1 MSNDQDYVE
10 RTLDAPPTVSAEA
23 VQAAR
28 APNTA
33 GWWIAALV
41 AIVAVVGAIY
51 LLSGAQPSPAKLQAA
66 HDQGVAEAQID
77 DAAYGAQLSA
87 AHAAKSAEAAATSR
101 ARATETA
108 ARAAA
113 SSADATAQ
121 DTAAQDTAAT
131 EPAPPN

>member
-28 APNTA
+28 TPDTA

-51 LLSGAQPSPAKLQAA
+51 LLTGAQPSSAKLQAA
-66 HDQGVAEAQID
+66 HDQGVAEAQVN
-77 DAAYGAQLSA
+77 AAAHGAQLSA
-87 AHAAKSAEAAATSR
+87 AHAAKAAEAAATSR
-101 ARATETA
+101 TRVTETA

-121 DTAAQDTAAT
+121 DTAAT
-131 EPAPPN
+131 EPAPPP